1 MSKQKSLTP
10 WMMQD
15 VTRINSKPNLQ
26 RLTDSQRQALAS
38 IMQFPVLEAEWD
50 RIEQC
55 RQDFCWSC
63 WAEPQAIEYL
73 PFNRRLKMLASA
85 MDAALTAFSGRLP
98 SRDKRHTTVSMDKTT
113 LAMALELWPDGSAP
127 SFLFDAI
134 CMMQVLGSNARHAIK
149 RTADLPEKNP
159 WRLNWI
165 AFVDALASIFEA
177 HGHVP
182 TAAGRSN
189 ARNPRLS
196 VFVAFVEGVVDSLP
210 EDFRRH
216 KQSREAMSKAVARA
230 LKFRRSRKGL
240 SAA

>member
-26 RLTDSQRQALAS
+26 QLTDFQREALAS
-38 IMQFPVLEAEWD
+38 IMQFSSFEAEWE

-55 RQDFCWSC
+55 RRDFCWSC

-73 PFNRRLKMLASA
+73 PFDRRLKMLASA
-85 MDAALTAFSGRLP
+85 MDAALTAFSGRPP
-98 SRDKRHTTVSMDKTT
+98 SRGEQHTTVSMDKTMM
-113 LAMALELWPDGSAP
+113 AMAFELWPDGNAS
-127 SFLFDAI
+127 SFMFDAI
-134 CMMQVLGSNARHAIK
+134 CMMQVLGSNARRAIK

-165 AFVDALASIFEA
+165 AFVNALASIFEA

-189 ARNPRLS
+189 ARKPRPS
-196 VFVAFVEGVVDSLP
+196 VFVAFVEGVVNSLP
-210 EDFRRH
+210 KDFRRH
-216 KQSREAMSKAVARA
+216 KQSPEAMSKAVARA
-230 LKFRRSRKGL
+230 LKSRRSRKGL